1 MTSYVG
7 VFVNTLFLFRR
18 VDAFN
23 LSRTCCWRCLVGKT
37 SKFALHS
44 RSKPTFLFFLVTFV
58 CYLRVSFF
66 FFTLVLDYFYSSSC
80 SLSSFFIVSTYLHF
94 RFSCCLFLIV
104 NFVSILVH
112 EIIYCLSSFLIIIS
126 TCLHFQFFV
135 PAYFYS
141 LFPFLF
147 LFLSIHPHYVVFHPC
162 SCLFLPVTFVFILVS
177 DYFCS
182 LP

>member
-1 MTSYVG
+1 MLAFLS
-7 VFVNTLFLFRR
+7 TLYFC
-18 VDAFN
+18 
-23 LSRTCCWRCLVGKT
+23 SPCRCLQFVT
-37 SKFALHS
+37 HVLLALS
-44 RSKPTFLFFLVTFV
+44 CRKNVEIRIAFTFETHFSVLLSYFCLLSPRFFF
-58 CYLRVSFF
+58 FF

-104 NFVSILVH
+104 IFVSILVH
-112 EIIYCLSSFLIIIS
+112 EIICCLSSFLIIIS

-162 SCLFLPVTFVFILVS
+162 SCLFLSVIFVFILVS